1 MLKNFVFVFFMIS
14 TSVGMAQKFSL
25 ELGAGMGYALGD
37 SGISPTNSP
46 IRGLL
51 LVGGYVNLGAKG
63 SIGLETSTSFP
74 LRIIFDDDGTREVN
88 GTAVANPAPNA
99 GNAVLLRGT
108 FDLQEYKGFIPYV
121 ALGVGSITYVTR
133 NSFVAPNADGET
145 QRIKQTSLAFQPEFG
160 IKIEEFFLSLRYRF
174 TGRTAGFEG
183 LDTEATPQRTLIE
196 RVRVSPVYA
205 TFIYRPN
212 W

>member
-1 MLKNFVFVFFMIS
+1 MFRNIVFVFCMIS
-14 TSVGMAQKFSL
+14 ASVCVAQKFSL
-25 ELGAGMGYALGD
+25 ELGAGVGYALGD

-46 IRGLL
+46 VRGLL
-51 LVGGYVNLGAKG
+51 LVGGYINLGPKG

-88 GTAVANPAPNA
+88 GTTVANPAPNA
-99 GNAVLLRGT
+99 VNAVLLRGT
-108 FDLQEYKGFIPYV
+108 FDLREYKGVIPYV

-133 NSFVAPNADGET
+133 NSFVARNADGET
-145 QRIKQTSLAFQPEFG
+145 QRIKQTSLAFQPEIG
-160 IKIEEFFLSLRYRF
+160 IKIEDFFLSLRYRF
-174 TGRTAGFEG
+174 AGRTPGFEG
-183 LDTEATPQRTLIE
+183 FDAEAPPQRTLIE
-196 RVRVSPVYA
+196 SVRLSPVYA